1 MTTAIDV
8 GSIAAFASV
17 PAKAVSTLLEAPTIE
32 LVYSLLQGIATRV
45 QEYEALKAQKYRADV
60 ELESAVR
67 TNESKTKVLRNTAD
81 KALAESSKL
90 RAELQKSGER
100 PPVVVHKS
108 TPY

>member
-1 MTTAIDV
+1 MATAIDV

-17 PAKAVSTLLEAPTIE
+17 ATKAVSTILEAPTVE
-32 LVYSLLQGIATRV
+32 LVNSLLQGIATRV
-45 QEYEALKAQKYRADV
+45 QEYEALKAQKYRTEV

-90 RAELQKSGER
+90 RAELQKSGETTYR
-100 PPVVVHKS
+100 RA
-108 TPY
+108 